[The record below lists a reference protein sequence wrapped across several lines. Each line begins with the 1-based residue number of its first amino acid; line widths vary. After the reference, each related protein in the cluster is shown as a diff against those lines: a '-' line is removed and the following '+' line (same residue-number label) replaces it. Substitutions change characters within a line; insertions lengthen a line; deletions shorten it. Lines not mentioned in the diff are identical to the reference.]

1 MREELQLIFGI
12 YCLLDHINLIRQV
25 AERGQWSRICCRR
38 FRGAPAL
45 TWNSLFMGK
54 FLSCLLYLPVRLLIV
69 KHGYEWYDRKE
80 GEEEKAER
88 SNAGCTLYGV
98 LIASLPLSPS
108 PSRFHSS
115 EYPPGASFCRDYFV
129 ACPFSLSYS
138 HSSEYPP
145 GFYFFAIIFLK
156 TLTQNNKIP
165 YNNQCCKHH
174 QDYI

>member
-88 SNAGCTLYGV
+88 SNARCTLYGV

-108 PSRFHSS
+108 PFHSS

-174 QDYI
+174 QDYT